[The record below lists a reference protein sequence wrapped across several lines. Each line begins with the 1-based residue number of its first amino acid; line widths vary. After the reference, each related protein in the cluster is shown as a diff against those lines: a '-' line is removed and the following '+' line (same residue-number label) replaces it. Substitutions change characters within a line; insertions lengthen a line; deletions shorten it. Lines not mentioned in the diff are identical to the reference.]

1 MRTEDLSEISTSE
14 EWRKYQSMKIE
25 CEEWSVNVN
34 LRWLDSNE
42 IETNMGV
49 VYFMVERRR
58 EDNS

>member
-14 EWRKYQSMKIE
+14 EWRKYRSMKIE
-25 CEEWSVNVN
+25 CEESSVNVN
-34 LRWLDSNE
+34 FGWLDSNE